1 MGTAHRGSLERKRS
15 RRLDSSTVEE
25 PRSVAPNDFRL
36 ALGLFGGVVGTAVG
50 LLVVAIVLDLQLGAL
65 TSDTLFAAV
74 RSEGLANSM
83 GSLAEVLAAVLGVS
97 LTVVAIVVQLA
108 SARYPAK
115 IVDLFMFDRVNVAVI
130 GFMAVSCVYVTLIPL
145 LAVSEPPLIATGIGV
160 TLAVMCFGL
169 LLPYFAHV
177 FAFLEPTNIITQIEN
192 RAFILLAIAADRQLA
207 GEELLQAQ
215 QQTAAAVERIADN
228 CMAAVTQSD
237 RNLALHSVRSL
248 ETVVTGYLAVK
259 PRLPAEWAHVDR
271 VVFGT
276 LAQEFVDEIVA
287 HGTWLEAKT
296 LMEYE
301 RVSRRA
307 LAEMSEVVSQLASST
322 RQIGLAAVAH
332 GDEQVV
338 DLTVRFFNTYI
349 RHGLNARNVRA
360 VYNILYEYRRLAVEV
375 YRWNAEAGRRV
386 VEHLVYYGRTAN
398 DLGMP
403 FVTVTCAHDVRVI
416 CQEIYGDHSGEVDE
430 LLKLFLTLDQPS
442 EHKSEEVALIGVR
455 KAQSILGAFFLQQ
468 SNKPLTELIRRD
480 MRHENRARLTAIR
493 DEILAVKERKFWEI
507 TDRGHNFDYVDDELR
522 PHLDA
527 FFAPML

>member
-1 MGTAHRGSLERKRS
+1 MELES
-15 RRLDSSTVEE
+15 VEE
-25 PRSVAPNDFRL
+25 PRSVEPNDVRL
-36 ALGLFGGVVGTAVG
+36 ALALFGGVVGSAIG
-50 LLVVAIVLDLQLGAL
+50 ILVVAVLFDLQFEEL
-65 TSDTLFAAV
+65 TFAGLMGAV
-74 RSEGLANSM
+74 RTEGLANAM
-83 GSLAEVLAAVLGVS
+83 GSLAEVLAAILGLS

-115 IVDLFMFDRVNVAVI
+115 IVDLFMFDRVNVGVF
-130 GFMAVSCVYVTLIPL
+130 GFMASSCIYVALVPL
-145 LAVSEPPLIATGIGV
+145 LAVAEPPVIATSIGV
-160 TLAVMCFGL
+160 LLAVLNFGL

-192 RAFILLAIAADRQLA
+192 RAFALLNIVAGRKLAGRQL
-207 GEELLQAQ
+207 LLAQ
-215 QQTAAAVERIADN
+215 QQTAASVERIADN

-237 RNLALHSVRSL
+237 RNLAIHSVRTL

-259 PRLPAEWAHVDR
+259 PNLPEGWSEVDWKF
-271 VVFGT
+271 FGT
-276 LAQEFVDEIVA
+276 LAQEFVDDIVG

-301 RVSRRA
+301 RITRRA

-322 RQIGLAAVAH
+322 RKIGIAAVAH
-332 GDEQVV
+332 DDAQVV

-360 VYNILYEYRRLAVEV
+360 VYNILYEYRRLAVVV
-375 YRWNAEAGRRV
+375 YKWNAEAGRRV

-398 DLGMP
+398 DLGLP

-416 CQEIYGDHSGEVDE
+416 CQEIYADHSSEVDE

-455 KAQSILGAFFLQQ
+455 KAQSILGGFFLQQ
-468 SNKPLTELIRRD
+468 GNEVLADLIRKD
-480 MRHENRARLTAIR
+480 MRHENAGRLTAIR

-507 TDRGHNFDYVDDELR
+507 TDRGHNFDYVGDELR
-522 PHLDA
+522 PHLMT
-527 FFAPML
+527 FFEPML